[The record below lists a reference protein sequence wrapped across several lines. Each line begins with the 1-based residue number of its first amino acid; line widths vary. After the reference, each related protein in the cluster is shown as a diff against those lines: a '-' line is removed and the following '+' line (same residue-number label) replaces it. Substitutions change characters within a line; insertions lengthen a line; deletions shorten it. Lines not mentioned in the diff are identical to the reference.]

1 MFYRLYLILTSVLM
15 MFSTPVHGYVTE
27 QTYEGC
33 YDNANDY
40 YIVNL
45 NGELY
50 EVEAD
55 DLMEGDEVTVYFFAG
70 EPIRTLYGHR

>member
-1 MFYRLYLILTSVLM
+1 MFYKLYLILTSVLM
-15 MFSTPVHGYVTE
+15 MFSIPVHGYVTE
-27 QTYEGC
+27 QTYEG
-33 YDNANDY
+33 YAYSNDY

-55 DLMEGDEVTVYFFAG
+55 DLIEGDEVTVYFFAG